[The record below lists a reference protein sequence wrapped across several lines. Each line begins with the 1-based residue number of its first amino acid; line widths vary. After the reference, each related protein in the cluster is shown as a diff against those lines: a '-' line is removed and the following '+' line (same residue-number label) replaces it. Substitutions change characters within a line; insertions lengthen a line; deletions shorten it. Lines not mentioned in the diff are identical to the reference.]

1 MTAIV
6 NFLSEV
12 DPMWSWLLLGALLL
26 GLEIVMP
33 GVHFVWFG
41 FAAIIVSIIVFATG
55 IAWGWQLIAFALT
68 AAAFVV
74 FLRGYASP
82 MRMTSDEPDLNIR
95 GQQYVGRTALVEDCD
110 LGRTRQGT
118 HRRYD
123 LDRIRPRYA
132 GRCLGQ
138 NHRRR
143 RHSVDRGADLS
154 GRSPYCRMRM
164 PTRISSAL

>member
-41 FAAIIVSIIVFATG
+41 FAAIIVSFIVFATG
-55 IAWGWQLIAFALT
+55 IAWGWQLIAFALA

-95 GQQYVGRTALVEDCD
+95 GQQYVGRTALVEAAISG
-110 LGRTRQGT
+110 GRGKV
-118 HRRYD
+118 
-123 LDRIRPRYA
+123 RIGDTTWTASGPDMPEGA
-132 GRCLGQ
+132 
-138 NHRRR
+138 
-143 RHSVDRGADLS
+143 SVKITGVDGIVLIVA
-154 GRSPYCRMRM
+154 P
-164 PTRISSAL
+164 I

>member
-26 GLEIVMP
+26 GIEIVLP
-33 GVHFVWFG
+33 GLHFVWFG

-82 MRMTSDEPDLNIR
+82 TRMTSDEPDLNIR
-95 GQQYVGRTALVEDCD
+95 GQQYVGRTALVEAAISG
-110 LGRTRQGT
+110 GRGKV
-118 HRRYD
+118 
-123 LDRIRPRYA
+123 RIGDTTWTASGPDMPEGA
-132 GRCLGQ
+132 
-138 NHRRR
+138 
-143 RHSVDRGADLS
+143 SVKITGVDGIVLIVA
-154 GRSPYCRMRM
+154 P
-164 PTRISSAL
+164 I